1 MQQEVTLRISTFLI
15 HLTPKPPI
23 VNGKGLL
30 AEFLRHYSIWG
41 WFQVK
46 VLLDNCIILR
56 GWRERLKAIETKG
69 PNSTYVNVWPSLS
82 YLYFQDIYG
91 SVIAL
96 KISSNYT
103 ATQKSSGSSVLEAFC
118 IHWWFFVGNSVVY
131 ARSLSLVTILRVIPM
146 ATKRKYSIWTPFKT
160 IRDIEF
166 PCDASNEVFMID
178 NGKECCLVYY
188 KESWNSSS
196 IPFILS
202 VFYLDA
208 ELSVRCW

>member
-1 MQQEVTLRISTFLI
+1 MCDLVCRT
-15 HLTPKPPI
+15 
-23 VNGKGLL
+23 
-30 AEFLRHYSIWG
+30 
-41 WFQVK
+41 
-46 VLLDNCIILR
+46 CI
-56 GWRERLKAIETKG
+56 
-69 PNSTYVNVWPSLS
+69 
-82 YLYFQDIYG
+82 F
-91 SVIAL
+91 
-96 KISSNYT
+96 KISMDQWLLLKYLQTILPLKNPADLQFSRHFVYIDD
-103 ATQKSSGSSVLEAFC
+103 SSSETP
-118 IHWWFFVGNSVVY
+118 Y